1 MANLNSTATFKA
13 DISNLRSQMQ
23 AAARE
28 VRLANSEFKKA
39 AAGMDDWAHSAD
51 GLEAKIKQ
59 LNKVLE
65 AQKKQVALAKQEF
78 EKVKKAYGENSAE
91 ANRAEIAL
99 NKYEA
104 ALAGTEKELAQ
115 YGDEL
120 KKAEKYGDGFN
131 EALKEMDDA
140 TDAASDG
147 FTVMK
152 GALADLIA
160 NGINLAISAI
170 KDLAK
175 ETFTVG
181 ANFEQSMAKVGAISG
196 AQGDDLQKLT
206 DKAKE
211 MGETTRFSASEA
223 AEAFQFMAMAG
234 WETEDMLGGID
245 GLMSLA
251 AASGED
257 LGTTADIVTDALT
270 AMGYSAADAGK
281 FADVLASA
289 SANSNTNVKLMGD
302 TFRYAAPLAG
312 TLGYNLEDTAVAIG
326 LMANAGI
333 KGAKSGTALRSIFTR
348 LSTDTDGCAET
359 LKELG
364 VEITNT
370 DGSMRPLNDVIVD
383 MRKAFSGL
391 SSAEQ
396 TSLAKTV
403 AGQEAMAGLLAIVNA
418 APEDFNKLTKAVN
431 NSTGASKDM
440 ADTMTDT
447 VNGQV
452 TLLKS
457 KVEGIMIKIFENAS
471 GAIREAIDQ
480 ISKALDKVDWDK
492 FGKKVGEI
500 VKKVVE
506 FFGKIVKNSKQII
519 ETLKN
524 VGKVLLT
531 VFVVNKITSF
541 VQAIIGA
548 VKTIKALKAAF
559 DVAAASSKILS
570 AVMNA
575 VPWVA
580 AAAGVAALVTGIV
593 LLSNKTDDYVEVTAR
608 LTSAEQEQIDK
619 AHEVAQ
625 AYEDMKQAR
634 DESVAAVQA
643 EFSHYEELKKEL
655 DGLVGANGKV
665 KEGYEDRVAFILS
678 TLNEALGTEMQLVD
692 GVIENYA
699 KERQELD
706 KLMETKK
713 AQAILDA
720 NQGAYTEA
728 IQKEAEAQL
737 TYAKAL
743 GVAQETQ
750 DRYNAAVAE
759 RDRLSQITA
768 EDYAKEIGMTDDLFR
783 ANQYLE
789 QAQKDATI
797 AVQET
802 GKAHTYAKNSL
813 REAEKAYIGYEAQ
826 IRNFENLA
834 GIIASG
840 EGDINEALM
849 NLTQDFVTAETGSK
863 ESLEAQVR
871 NAEENLAA
879 IEKAYEEG
887 MTGVTRETVDSWRN
901 LAKRSKT
908 ELDKFEKQAKASG
921 ANAMK
926 GYSQGIKNNKGEA
939 VNAAKLASDEATKE
953 LESGTVNAEN
963 AGKSW
968 ITAAAEGVNSQISTL
983 QNAVAGVANSATA
996 ELDNVDTYSSGT
1008 HFMQGFMN
1016 GINDRL
1022 APAKAM
1028 VENSVNQILNT
1039 LRKTQK
1045 EGSPSKLTFQS
1056 GEYFGEGYINGIKAT
1071 IKRARGMASELAETA
1086 IKPLNVTPNING
1098 IRSAVNSAYGANTS
1112 SGGYNSTSSVTNNYN
1127 LVQNNTSPKALT
1139 ALETY
1144 RARRQQIALVKAVTQ

>member
-23 AAARE
+23 AAVRE

-39 AAGMDDWAHSAD
+39 TAGMDDWSHSAD
-51 GLEAKIKQ
+51 GLSAKIKQ
-59 LNKVLE
+59 LTKVQE
-65 AQKKQVALAKQEF
+65 AQKKQVDLARQEY
-78 EKVKKAYGENSAE
+78 EKIKKAYGENSAE
-91 ANRAEIAL
+91 ADKAKIKLDN
-99 NKYEA
+99 YEA
-104 ALAGTEKELAQ
+104 ALAGTEKELRN
-115 YGDEL
+115 YGKEL
-120 KKAEKYGDGFN
+120 EKAEKYGDGFN
-131 EALKEMDDA
+131 DSLDEMDEA
-140 TDAASDG
+140 AKAASDG
-147 FTVMK
+147 FTAMK
-152 GALADLIA
+152 GALASLIA
-160 NGINLAISAI
+160 DGIKLAISAI

-175 ETFTVG
+175 ETFQVG

-223 AEAFQFMAMAG
+223 AEAFQYMAMAG

-506 FFGKIVKNSKQII
+506 FFGKIVKNSKEII
-519 ETLKN
+519 STLKT
-524 VGKVLLT
+524 VGKTLLA
-531 VFVVNKITSF
+531 VFVVGKIASF
-541 VQAIIGA
+541 ITAIAGA
-548 VKTIKALKAAF
+548 VTAIKGLKTAF
-559 DVAAASSKILS
+559 ETAVTASKLLS
-570 AVMNA
+570 AAMGA
-575 VPWVA
+575 LPWVA
-580 AAAGVAALVTGIV
+580 AATGVAAVVTGIV
-593 LLSNKTDDYVEVTAR
+593 LLATKTDDYTEVVAD
-608 LTSAEQEQIDK
+608 LTEAERAQIEECEKLK
-619 AHEVAQ
+619 A
-625 AYEDMKQAR
+625 AYDDMISAR
-634 DESVAAVQA
+634 DDSVAAVQA
-643 EFSHYEELKKEL
+643 EFDHYEELKREL
-655 DGLVGANGKV
+655 DSLVGANGKV
-665 KEGYEDRVAFILS
+665 KEGYEERVAFILNE
-678 TLNEALGTEMQLVD
+678 LNSALGTEMQMVD
-692 GVIENYA
+692 GVVQNYA

-706 KLMETKK
+706 KLLETKR
-713 AQAILDA
+713 AQAILNA
-720 NQGAYTEA
+720 NEGAYTEA
-728 IQKEAEAQL
+728 IQKEAEAQA
-737 TYAKAL
+737 TYARSLSVYNDNLKDLETTEAEVTRL
-743 GVAQETQ
+743 TNEAAAAWEAAGYNGGEYTIKAQELQ
-750 DRYNAAVAE
+750 NALDGASQRMKEQQLAVYESEKAWKNAE
-759 RDRLSQITA
+759 
-768 EDYAKEIGMTDDLFR
+768 E
-783 ANQYLE
+783 
-789 QAQKDATI
+789 
-797 AVQET
+797 
-802 GKAHTYAKNSL
+802 
-813 REAEKAYIGYEAQ
+813 AYIGYETE
-826 IRNFENLA
+826 IRNYETLA
-834 GIIASG
+834 GIIQSG

-849 NLTQDFVTAETGSK
+849 NLTQDFVTAENGNR
-863 ESLEAQVR
+863 ESLLRQVTD
-871 NAEENLAA
+871 AEGNLEA
-879 IEKAYEEG
+879 IEKAYEQG
-887 MTGVTRETVDSWRN
+887 MTGVTKETVDSWRD
-901 LAKRSKT
+901 LARRSRA
-908 ELDKFEKQAKASG
+908 ELDKYTKEVENKA
-921 ANAMK
+921 AE
-926 GYSQGIKNNKGEA
+926 SQKSYARGVRNNKGQVVQE
-939 VNAAKLASDEATKE
+939 VKLTADEAGTQLDTATKSAETKGGE
-953 LESGTVNAEN
+953 LTTAYANGIDSTRSYLETTVADI
-963 AGKSW
+963 AS
-968 ITAAAEGVNSQISTL
+968 TVSNSL
-983 QNAVAGVANSATA
+983 
-996 ELDNVDTYSSGT
+996 NVDTYSSGT
-1008 HFMQGFMN
+1008 NFMQGWIN
-1016 GINDRL
+1016 GVNDMLGPVRQ
-1022 APAKAM
+1022 AVQNNIQNA
-1028 VENSVNQILNT
+1028 INT
-1039 LRKTQK
+1039 LKKTQK
-1045 EGSPSKLTFQS
+1045 EGSPSKITYQS

-1071 IKRARGMASELAETA
+1071 LKKAQSMASELAESA
-1086 IKPLNVTPNING
+1086 IKPLNMAPNING
-1098 IRSAVNSAYGANTS
+1098 IRSAVNSSYGANTS
-1112 SGGYNSTSSVTNNYN
+1112 SGGVSNTSSVTNNYN

>member
-1 MANLNSTATFKA
+1 MANLDATVTAKA

-91 ANRAEIAL
+91 ANRAEVAL

-140 TDAASDG
+140 TEAASDG

-152 GALADLIA
+152 GTLASLIA
-160 NGINLAISAI
+160 DGIELAISAI

-175 ETFTVG
+175 ETFQVG

-223 AEAFQFMAMAG
+223 AEAFQYMAMAG

-364 VEITNT
+364 VEISNT

-418 APEDFNKLTKAVN
+418 APEDFDKLTKAVN

-447 VNGQV
+447 VNGQI

-519 ETLKN
+519 ETLKT
-524 VGKVLLT
+524 VGKTLLT
-531 VFVVNKITSF
+531 VFVVNKIVSF

-548 VKTIKALKAAF
+548 VKTIKALKAAL
-559 DVAAASSKILS
+559 DIAAASSKILTV
-570 AVMNA
+570 AMNA

-593 LLSNKTDDYVEVTAR
+593 MLANKSDEYVEVVAD
-608 LTSAEQEQIDK
+608 LTEAERAQIEECEK
-619 AHEVAQ
+619 LKE
-625 AYEDMKQAR
+625 AYDDMISAR
-634 DESVAAVQA
+634 DDSVAAVQA
-643 EFSHYEELKKEL
+643 EFDHYEELKREL
-655 DGLVGANGKV
+655 DSLVGANGKV
-665 KEGYEDRVAFILS
+665 KEGYEERVAFILNE
-678 TLNEALGTEMQLVD
+678 LNSALGTEMQMVD
-692 GVIENYA
+692 GVVQNYA

-706 KLMETKK
+706 RLLETKR
-713 AQAILDA
+713 AQAILNA
-720 NQGAYTEA
+720 NEGAYTEA
-728 IQKEAEAQL
+728 IQKEAEAQA
-737 TYAKAL
+737 TYARSLSVYNDSLKDLKATEAEVTRL
-743 GVAQETQ
+743 TNEAAAAWEVAGYNGGEYTIKAQELQ
-750 DRYNAAVAE
+750 NALDGASQRMKEQQLAVYESEKAWKNAE
-759 RDRLSQITA
+759 
-768 EDYAKEIGMTDDLFR
+768 E
-783 ANQYLE
+783 
-789 QAQKDATI
+789 
-797 AVQET
+797 
-802 GKAHTYAKNSL
+802 
-813 REAEKAYIGYEAQ
+813 AYIGYETE
-826 IRNFENLA
+826 IRNYETLA
-834 GIIASG
+834 GIIQSG

-849 NLTQDFVTAETGSK
+849 NLTQDFVTAENGSR
-863 ESLEAQVR
+863 ESLLRQVAD
-871 NAEENLAA
+871 AEGNLEA
-879 IEKAYEEG
+879 IEKAYEQG
-887 MTGVTRETVDSWRN
+887 MAGVTKETVDSWRD
-901 LAKRSKT
+901 LAKRSRA
-908 ELDKFEKQAKASG
+908 ELDKYTKEVESKA
-921 ANAMK
+921 AE
-926 GYSQGIKNNKGEA
+926 SQKSYARGVRNNKGQVVQE
-939 VNAAKLASDEATKE
+939 VKLTADEAGTQLDTATKSAETKGGE
-953 LESGTVNAEN
+953 LT
-963 AGKSW
+963 
-968 ITAAAEGVNSQISTL
+968 TAYANGIDSTRSYL
-983 QNAVAGVANSATA
+983 ETTVAGIASTVSNS
-996 ELDNVDTYSSGT
+996 LNVDTYSNGKN
-1008 HFMQGFMN
+1008 FMQGWIN
-1016 GINDRL
+1016 GVNDML
-1022 APAKAM
+1022 GPARQA
-1028 VENSVNQILNT
+1028 VQNNIQNAIST
-1039 LRKTQK
+1039 LKKTQK
-1045 EGSPSKLTFQS
+1045 EGSPSKITYQS
-1056 GEYFGEGYINGIKAT
+1056 GEYFGEGYINGIRSTLKQVQS
-1071 IKRARGMASELAETA
+1071 MASELAESA
-1086 IKPLNVTPNING
+1086 IKPLNMAPNING

-1112 SGGYNSTSSVTNNYN
+1112 SQGYNSTSSVTNNYN

>member
-1 MANLNSTATFKA
+1 MPNLNSTATFKA

-91 ANRAEIAL
+91 ANRAEVAL

-140 TDAASDG
+140 TETASDG

-152 GALADLIA
+152 GALASLIA
-160 NGINLAISAI
+160 DGIELAISAI

-175 ETFTVG
+175 ETFQVG

-223 AEAFQFMAMAG
+223 AEAFQYMAMAG
-234 WETEDMLGGID
+234 WETNDMLGGID

-333 KGAKSGTALRSIFTR
+333 KGTKSGTALRSIFTR

-447 VNGQV
+447 VNGQI

-519 ETLKN
+519 ETLKT
-524 VGKVLLT
+524 VGKTLLT
-531 VFVVNKITSF
+531 VFVVGKIVAF
-541 VQAIIGA
+541 VKAILGA
-548 VKTIKALKAAF
+548 VKIIMALKAAL
-559 DVAAASSKILS
+559 DVAAASSKILTV
-570 AVMNA
+570 AMNA

-580 AAAGVAALVTGIV
+580 AAAGVAALVSGIII
-593 LLSNKTDDYVEVTAR
+593 LANKADDYVEVTAR
-608 LTSAEQEQIDK
+608 LTEAEQEQIDK

-625 AYEDMKQAR
+625 AYADMKASR
-634 DESVAAVQA
+634 DESVEAVQA

-655 DGLVGANGKV
+655 DSLVGANGQV
-665 KEGYEDRVAFILS
+665 KEGYEDRVAFILNE
-678 TLNEALGTEMQLVD
+678 LNSALGTEMQMVD
-692 GVIENYA
+692 GVVQNYA

-706 KLMETKK
+706 KLMQTKK

-728 IQKEAEAQL
+728 IQKEAEAQI

-750 DRYNAAVAE
+750 DRYNAAIAE

-768 EDYAKEIGMTDDLFR
+768 EDYAREIGMTDDLFK

-789 QAQKDATI
+789 QAQKDATR

-802 GKAHTYAKNSL
+802 ATAHTYAKNSL
-813 REAEKAYIGYEAQ
+813 REAESAYIGYEAQ
-826 IRNFENLA
+826 IRNFETLS

-849 NLTQDFVTAETGSK
+849 NLTQDFITAETGSK
-863 ESLEAQVR
+863 ESLETQVR
-871 NAEENLAA
+871 NAEESLAA
-879 IEKAYEEG
+879 IEKAYDEG
-887 MTGVTRETVDSWRN
+887 MTGVTKETVDSWRD
-901 LAKRSKT
+901 LARRSKT
-908 ELDKFEKQAKASG
+908 ELEKFEKQAKASG
-921 ANAMK
+921 ANVTK
-926 GYSQGIKNNKGEA
+926 GFSQGVKSNKGEA
-939 VNAAKLASDEATKE
+939 VGAVKVVADE
-953 LESGTVNAEN
+953 S
-963 AGKSW
+963 S
-968 ITAAAEGVNSQISTL
+968 
-983 QNAVAGVANSATA
+983 A
-996 ELDNVDTYSSGT
+996 ELDTATKTAETKGGELTTAYANGISSTRSYLENTVASIASTVSNSLNVDTYSNGT
-1008 HFMQGFMN
+1008 HFMQGWIN
-1016 GINDRL
+1016 GVNDML
-1022 APAKAM
+1022 GPARQA
-1028 VENSVNQILNT
+1028 VQNNIQNAIST
-1039 LRKTQK
+1039 LKKTQK
-1045 EGSPSKLTFQS
+1045 EGSPSKITYQS
-1056 GEYFGEGYINGIKAT
+1056 GEYFGEGYINGIRATLKKAQS
-1071 IKRARGMASELAETA
+1071 MASELAESA
-1086 IKPLNVTPNING
+1086 IKPLNMTPNING

-1112 SGGYNSTSSVTNNYN
+1112 AGGVSNTSSVTNNYN

>member
-39 AAGMDDWAHSAD
+39 AAGMDDWAQSAD

-91 ANRAEIAL
+91 ANRAEVAL

-140 TDAASDG
+140 TEAASDG

-152 GALADLIA
+152 GALASLIA
-160 NGINLAISAI
+160 DGIELAISAI

-175 ETFTVG
+175 ETFQVG

-223 AEAFQFMAMAG
+223 AEAFQYMAMAG

-359 LKELG
+359 LRELG
-364 VEITNT
+364 VEIANT

-418 APEDFNKLTKAVN
+418 APEDFDKLTKAVN

-519 ETLKN
+519 ETLKT
-524 VGKVLLT
+524 VGKTLLT
-531 VFVVNKITSF
+531 VFVVNKIVSF

-548 VKTIKALKAAF
+548 VKTIKALKAAL
-559 DVAAASSKILS
+559 DIAAASSKILT

-593 LLSNKTDDYVEVTAR
+593 LLANKTDDYVEVTAR
-608 LTSAEQEQIDK
+608 LTDAEQEQIDK

-625 AYEDMKQAR
+625 AYADMKASR

-643 EFSHYEELKKEL
+643 EFGHYEELKKEL
-655 DGLVGANGKV
+655 DSLVGANGQV
-665 KEGYEDRVAFILS
+665 KEGYEDRVAFILNE
-678 TLNEALGTEMQLVD
+678 LNSAVGTEMQMVD

-706 KLMETKK
+706 RLMETKK

-720 NQGAYTEA
+720 NQGAYAEA
-728 IQKEAEAQL
+728 KQKEAEAQI

-750 DRYNAAVAE
+750 DRYNAAIAE

-768 EDYAKEIGMTDDLFR
+768 EDYAREIGMTDDLFK

-789 QAQKDATI
+789 QAQKDATR

-802 GKAHTYAKNSL
+802 GTAHTYAKNSL
-813 REAEKAYIGYEAQ
+813 REVEEAYIGYEAQ
-826 IRNFENLA
+826 IRNYEKLA
-834 GIIASG
+834 SAVITGSEDMG
-840 EGDINEALM
+840 QALFDL
-849 NLTQDFVTAETGSK
+849 NNNFIDAEHGSK
-863 ESLEAQVR
+863 ESLENQVR
-871 NAEENLAA
+871 NAEESLAA
-879 IEKAYEEG
+879 MEKAYEEG
-887 MTGVTRETVDSWRN
+887 LGNVTKETVDSWRD

-908 ELDKFEKQAKASG
+908 ELEKFEKQAKASG
-921 ANAMK
+921 ANVTK
-926 GYSQGIKNNKGEA
+926 GFSQGVKSNKGEA
-939 VNAAKLASDEATKE
+939 VGAVKVVADE
-953 LESGTVNAEN
+953 S
-963 AGKSW
+963 S
-968 ITAAAEGVNSQISTL
+968 
-983 QNAVAGVANSATA
+983 A
-996 ELDNVDTYSSGT
+996 ELDTATKNAETKGGELTTAYANGISSAKSYLETTVAGIASSVSSSLDTDTYSSGQN
-1008 HFMQGFMN
+1008 FMQGWIN
-1016 GINDRL
+1016 GVNDML
-1022 APAKAM
+1022 EPARRA
-1028 VENSVNQILNT
+1028 VQNNIQNAIST
-1039 LRKTQK
+1039 LKKTQK
-1045 EGSPSKLTFQS
+1045 EGSPSKITYQS

-1071 IKRARGMASELAETA
+1071 LKKARSMATELAESA
-1086 IKPLNVTPNING
+1086 IKPLNMAPNING
-1098 IRSAVNSAYGANTS
+1098 IRSAVNSAYGANTNT
-1112 SGGYNSTSSVTNNYN
+1112 GGVSNTSSVTNNYN